1 MGFSAWQSRAAQCL
15 IYKSIWELGIRF
27 LKVISHPGDV
37 PNPPAPT
44 FLFNMSEGAPG
55 WSWSL
60 QGAHKYWQGSDSF
73 FFFLSWKTRPLGHQ
87 TPLEV
92 QEKLSSIQLCRVYP
106 KIHWIGKI
114 RGDLALGCSE
124 SHESKIYPF
133 NLTVPIPMSTS
144 GKNRDCLSPAE
155 PKTGLGPHFLR
166 RQRYYHPWKGI

>member
-1 MGFSAWQSRAAQCL
+1 MFPTLQLQPSFLTCL
-15 IYKSIWELGIRF
+15 KE
-27 LKVISHPGDV
+27 H
-37 PNPPAPT
+37 
-44 FLFNMSEGAPG
+44 
-55 WSWSL
+55 
-60 QGAHKYWQGSDSF
+60 QGGHGHFRVLINTGRVQILF

-166 RQRYYHPWKGI
+166 RQKYYHPWKGIWKLTQCSGHWRQGSNWMQNSAVPWKSWEEATVEK

>member
-1 MGFSAWQSRAAQCL
+1 MGFSAWQSRAVQCL

-73 FFFLSWKTRPLGHQ
+73 FFFVLEDSTIRP
-87 TPLEV
+87 PN
-92 QEKLSSIQLCRVYP
+92 SIGSPGEAV
-106 KIHWIGKI
+106 IH
-114 RGDLALGCSE
+114 
-124 SHESKIYPF
+124 
-133 NLTVPIPMSTS
+133 
-144 GKNRDCLSPAE
+144 PAMQGISQDSLDRE
-155 PKTGLGPHFLR
+155 D
-166 RQRYYHPWKGI
+166 QR